1 MKKCKICEQVKP
13 TNEFYT
19 VNGKVKNQCKDCN
32 MEIQRNWY
40 GENKELIQLRR
51 NSRYLAKR
59 INVMIE
65 KAAKLGY
72 RTEFDIK
79 NGFEIK
85 LEKVW

>member
-1 MKKCKICEQVKP
+1 MKKCKICQQVKP
-13 TNEFYT
+13 TSEFYT
-19 VNGKVKNQCKDCN
+19 VNGSLRNKCKSCY
-32 MEIQRNWY
+32 MEIQRDWY

-51 NSRYLAKR
+51 NTRYLAKR

-65 KAAKLGY
+65 TAAKLGY